1 MFKPDEAILKSL
13 ETWYDQDHPLHL
25 DPLHPA
31 IGLAGEAGELL
42 DLLKK
47 ERFKDGVSWWDCVH
61 CNGSKEVH
69 SSNLTIQTGFANC
82 EYAPKILDKLGN
94 LWYYL
99 RILAYQYK
107 VELESPE
114 LANIRYDFDIILTR
128 LNLDAATFLNEL
140 IVNARYNPEL
150 LDRVYYSLHYC
161 LEKLDCTL
169 DQLTELNY
177 DKLKDG
183 DHHGW
188 KKTAP

>member
-1 MFKPDEAILKSL
+1 MSINSAVSKVL

-42 DLLKK
+42 DLYKK
-47 ERFKDGVSWWDCVH
+47 ERFKDGVSWWDC
-61 CNGSKEVH
+61 
-69 SSNLTIQTGFANC
+69 ANC
-82 EYAPKILDKLGN
+82 GGEKDEHYGWQNNKLLSEYTPKILDELGDW
-94 LWYYL
+94 WYYF
-99 RILAYQYK
+99 RILAYQKK
-107 VELESPE
+107 VDLSEWILEGKRSVPDDKSMI
-114 LANIRYDFDIILTR
+114 LFSLNYQCARLLMICDNSGVIHPDILKIAFRWFQDIL
-128 LNLDAATFLNEL
+128 F
-140 IVNARYNPEL
+140 I
-150 LDRVYYSLHYC
+150 
-161 LEKLDCTL
+161 LDCTL